1 MLNDSEDT
9 EKIGWPIYIQYHRII
24 FFFTKGKSSTD
35 NTRLLCAK
43 CMYRKSLIAQPLF
56 SRWISKKPLTL
67 AISFINNFENDIR
80 IFELD
85 YFID

>member
-35 NTRLLCAK
+35 NARLLCDT

-56 SRWISKKPLTL
+56 FTMD
-67 AISFINNFENDIR
+67 FEKAFD
-80 IFELD
+80 FS
-85 YFID
+85 YFFY